1 MPVLKDHY
9 YRLASEVPQE
19 RIEAA
24 TALLQELTQVN
35 EKDEW
40 DYALNRLIKGLT
52 SSRQSARLGFSMAL
66 IEVLRELVEKEEHE
80 LTVSTFLQ
88 QVLKLSQV
96 KSSMKGKD
104 ERSVLFGRLFGLQ
117 VLLNSQLLFNKKVS
131 SPELLCEFVDQLVE
145 LSSIK
150 SWLRE
155 TSIFTLCQFISL
167 LKDNSNE
174 DVVLVHILQKI
185 NDVGLNLTTEG
196 IAVYLSIPQQ
206 TREIYANKI
215 IDTKLNWKNGDPFS
229 KGNLPTLAKAL
240 KDVEVVEP
248 ESDGSDTP
256 KTKNGN
262 SKQKG
267 SWSPR
272 IHFVWDII
280 IQHYNNHGVEDFADN
295 ENEIS
300 SSKKRKKTSS
310 KSSKKQKITNDN
322 EVPLKEFWKVV
333 VDETLFADKS
343 SHERKY
349 WGFEIFLKF
358 LTSIKS
364 TDISSLFTPNFMR
377 CLINQSSQQNRILN
391 KISTKVLSTIVD
403 SSSKDFTKAPIILDC
418 LVDESKGG
426 CWNFDLVTKSK
437 CTDKLIGVL
446 NGKEDIN
453 SFEVDLVL
461 NQFKDV
467 LISKFNNALASQ
479 EEEEETEN
487 EHEVMKKSNDNIQK
501 WALDKLLL
509 LFRSNKALLSN
520 EKNNSKW
527 LTKILK
533 LLIQHSFFKKIDSH
547 AVSGNIRKLCQ
558 DRLNSVLSD
567 IINIQM
573 SDRSWPLST
582 CLSYINKLEISDDY
596 ENLLQFDE
604 TLLNVKEEALAVLA
618 EIDVSLK
625 NSRKNDTQKR
635 DQLDCFKLL
644 FSMILIQF
652 YMGDEEA
659 VTVLDE
665 LKMCYN
671 NFFKREENE
680 DTDSAVFLT
689 EIILSF
695 TSRKATLLKKLSSI
709 AWESFLCSK
718 DETDK
723 VKLNEECLQLLFDV
737 LEARENKEGQ
747 QKLFENEDEFEAV
760 DDEDNNSQDSA
771 DSADEESDKNDEE
784 DSDGSDSDDDSESGS
799 DEESSGANKSNDVLS
814 EVDKQT
820 NLKLAQALGIPTESS
835 GEVKF
840 EDLSSLED
848 NDEDSSYQSDSM
860 DDEEMMA
867 MDDQLS
873 KIFKERHNAMSS
885 VVTGNKRKAEVI
897 EAKEQ
902 MIFFKN
908 RILDLLELFNKNQ
921 PSSYLNLAMIKPLI
935 ILINLTMDKN
945 LGVKAHK
952 LLKTKL
958 SKTKLT
964 NRELEINF
972 PTKTEQ
978 SNYKESLMSLIEWLQ
993 KEAGSNKSSN
1003 QAHSMACGQS
1013 CIIVAKSLIAVDELY
1028 LDRIIDLY
1036 AQCLKKWA
1044 AKPNSKIQA
1053 SMFFDFINWLNS
1065 KRGN

>member
-24 TALLQELTQVN
+24 TTLLQELTQVN
-35 EKDEW
+35 ENDEW
-40 DYALNRLIKGLT
+40 NYALNRLIKGLT

-80 LTVSTFLQ
+80 LTVSTFLE

-96 KSSMKGKD
+96 KSSMKGKE

-117 VLLNSQLLFNKKVS
+117 VLLNSQLLFNEKVS
-131 SPELLCEFVDQLVE
+131 SSEQLCQFVDVLVE

-155 TSIFTLCQFISL
+155 TSIFTLCQFIGL
-167 LKDNSNE
+167 LKGNSNE
-174 DVVLVHILQKI
+174 EEALVHILQKI
-185 NDVGLNLTTEG
+185 NEVGLNLTTEG

-206 TREIYANKI
+206 NREIYASKI
-215 IDTKLNWKNGDPFS
+215 VDTKPNWKNGDPFS
-229 KGNLPTLAKAL
+229 KGNLPTLSKAL
-240 KDVEVVEP
+240 KDVEVVDP
-248 ESDGSDTP
+248 ENDGNETP
-256 KTKNGN
+256 KSKNGN

-280 IQHYNNHGVEDFADN
+280 IQNYNMHSVGDAVDN
-295 ENEIS
+295 ENETS
-300 SSKKRKKTSS
+300 NSKKRKKTLS
-310 KSSKKQKITNDN
+310 KSSKKQKIADGN
-322 EVPLKEFWKVV
+322 EIPLKEFWKVV

-349 WGFEIFLKF
+349 WGFEIFIKF
-358 LTSIKS
+358 LTSMKS
-364 TDISSLFTPNFMR
+364 TEISSLFTQNFMR

-391 KISTKVLSTIVD
+391 KISSKVLNIIIDNSN
-403 SSSKDFTKAPIILDC
+403 KDFTKAPIILEC
-418 LVDESKGG
+418 LIDESKGG

-437 CTDKLIGVL
+437 CTDRLIAVL

-453 SFEVDLVL
+453 SIEVDLVL

-479 EEEEETEN
+479 DESESDI
-487 EHEVMKKSNDNIQK
+487 EVMKKSNDNIQK

-509 LFRSNKALLSN
+509 LFRSNKILLSDA
-520 EKNNSKW
+520 KINSKW

-533 LLIQHSFFKKIDSH
+533 LLIQHSFFKKIDGH
-547 AVSGNIRKLCQ
+547 VVSGNIKKICQ
-558 DRLNSVLSD
+558 DRLSSVLSD

-573 SDRSWPLST
+573 NDRSWPLST
-582 CLSYINKLEISDDY
+582 CLSYINKLETSEDY
-596 ENLLQFDE
+596 ENLLEFDE
-604 TLLNVKEEALAVLA
+604 TLLTVKEEALDVLK
-618 EIDVSLK
+618 EIEESLK
-625 NSRKNDTQKR
+625 NLRKNDNQKR

-671 NFFKREENE
+671 NFFKEEKK
-680 DTDSAVFLT
+680 DTDSSVFLT

-695 TSRKATLLKKLSSI
+695 TSRKATLLKRLSSI

-718 DETDK
+718 DQAGK

-747 QKLFENEDEFEAV
+747 QKLFEGEDEFEAV
-760 DDEDNNSQDSA
+760 GDENDSQGSSDG
-771 DSADEESDKNDEE
+771 EESDKSDNE
-784 DSDGSDSDDDSESGS
+784 DSETSDSDSDSEAES
-799 DEESSGANKSNDVLS
+799 DEESSGANKSNDALS

-840 EDLSSLED
+840 EDLSSLEE
-848 NDEDSSYQSDSM
+848 NDDDSSYQSDSM

-873 KIFKERHNAMSS
+873 KIFKERHNAMAS
-885 VVTGNKRKAEVI
+885 VTTGNKRKAEVI

-902 MIFFKN
+902 MVFFKN

-921 PSSYLNLAMIKPLI
+921 PTSYLNLSMIKPLI

-964 NRELEINF
+964 IDELKLNF
-972 PTKTEQ
+972 PSKPEQ

-993 KEAGSNKSSN
+993 EEADSNKSSN
-1003 QAHSMACGQS
+1003 QAHSLACSQS
-1013 CIIVAKSLIAVDELY
+1013 CIIVAKSLILVDELY
-1028 LDRIIDLY
+1028 LDKIIDLY
-1036 AQCLKKWA
+1036 AHTLKSWVK
-1044 AKPNSKIQA
+1044 KPNSKIQA

>member
-96 KSSMKGKD
+96 KSSMKGKE

-117 VLLNSQLLFNKKVS
+117 VLLNSHLLFNEKVS

-167 LKDNSNE
+167 LRNNLR
-174 DVVLVHILQKI
+174 VLVHILQKI

-206 TREIYANKI
+206 NREIYSNKI
-215 IDTKLNWKNGDPFS
+215 IDTKPNWKNGDPFS

-248 ESDGSDTP
+248 EGDGSDTP

-280 IQHYNNHGVEDFADN
+280 IQHYNNHGFEDSVDT
-295 ENEIS
+295 ENES
-300 SSKKRKKTSS
+300 SNSKKRKKTSS
-310 KSSKKQKITNDN
+310 KFSKKQKIINDN

-349 WGFEIFLKF
+349 WGFEIFIKF

-391 KISTKVLSTIVD
+391 KISTKVLSIIID

-453 SFEVDLVL
+453 SIEVDLVL

-467 LISKFNNALASQ
+467 LISKFNSALASQ
-479 EEEEETEN
+479 EEEETED

-520 EKNNSKW
+520 EKTNSKW

-533 LLIQHSFFKKIDSH
+533 LLIQHSFFKKIDNH
-547 AVSGNIRKLCQ
+547 AVSGNIRKICQ
-558 DRLNSVLSD
+558 DRLSSVLSD

-573 SDRSWPLST
+573 NDRSWPLST
-582 CLSYINKLEISDDY
+582 CLSSINKLEISDDY

-618 EIDVSLK
+618 DIDGSLK
-625 NSRKNDTQKR
+625 NSRKNDNQKR

-680 DTDSAVFLT
+680 DADSAVFLT

-760 DDEDNNSQDSA
+760 DDEDNDSHDSA
-771 DSADEESDKNDEE
+771 DVAKESDKNDE
-784 DSDGSDSDDDSESGS
+784 DSDGSDSESDSESGS
-799 DEESSGANKSNDVLS
+799 DEESSGANKSNDVIS

-873 KIFKERHNAMSS
+873 KIFKERHDAMSS

-964 NRELEINF
+964 IHELEINF

-1028 LDRIIDLY
+1028 LDKIIDLY